1 MVACAQYLLRTVV
14 WLFAVEGWEE
24 LTNIGDETEKDNDE
38 EDALV

>member
-1 MVACAQYLLRTVV
+1 MACAQSLSRTVV
-14 WLFAVEGWEE
+14 WLFAGEGSEE